1 MGKLLIGA
9 EQVTDFTAAHTD
21 IAGRHIDG
29 GANLIV
35 EAGHEGLAETHDF
48 RVAFTMGIKITAAL
62 AATDGQA
69 GKRVFE
75 NLFKAEELQH
85 AQIHC
90 RMEAEAALVRS
101 EGGVELNAIA
111 AVNLNITLVVLP
123 GHAEHNSAFGLGDSF
138 EDTVFLVLGI
148 RLENRAES
156 AKNFSDCLNEFRL
169 IAVTMLEFFDDAIG
183 VRHGGAASWI

>member
-1 MGKLLIGA
+1 
-9 EQVTDFTAAHTD
+9 
-21 IAGRHIDG
+21 
-29 GANLIV
+29 
-35 EAGHEGLAETHDF
+35 
-48 RVAFTMGIKITAAL
+48 
-62 AATDGQA
+62 
-69 GKRVFE
+69 
-75 NLFKAEELQH
+75 
-85 AQIHC
+85 
-90 RMEAEAALVRS
+90 MEAEAALVRS

-183 VRHGGAASWI
+183 VRHGGLPPGSRLKSYRMQICRPLNPPGSARHSRSASATCKTPGYCFPKRRLHGGGTSSWCGRPNSVRFLTHK